1 MNPSRWKKRGSL
13 VREPL
18 TLIISVILVFGA
30 LIGYVVEGKDVTS
43 ILLQLIGD
51 ESAIEEA
58 QPSMPPQALTES
70 PKR

>member
-1 MNPSRWKKRGSL
+1 
-13 VREPL
+13 
-18 TLIISVILVFGA
+18 VILVFGA

-58 QPSMPPQALTES
+58 QPSGAPPVAQIEQPAM
-70 PKR
+70 R

>member
-1 MNPSRWKKRGSL
+1 
-13 VREPL
+13 
-18 TLIISVILVFGA
+18 VFGA